1 MTPWVLTRE
10 SLGSV
15 SLAGSVCTVPVRD
28 ASGRVVVDKGTSLCD
43 SDRSTLAVGVWDQLH
58 LIRCDAGDLI
68 EGDAGIR
75 LARAAAGAGVE
86 VGAVSRGQWPLRAR
100 WRGVL
105 EVDSSTL
112 GTLNTNADLSVYTLF
127 DGQVVDSGEVVGSAK
142 VIPFVV
148 SVGDMEAAERLVS
161 TVGAPVRVRGFTPHR
176 VSAVVMEGLA
186 SGARVR
192 FAETIAEK
200 VHWFGGVLDQVDHVP
215 PDVPSVRDAI
225 DRAARTAH
233 LMVVAGTRAMDPL
246 DPAFVAL
253 EDLGARLVRRGM
265 PAHPG
270 SLCWIARLGEGWVL
284 GLPSCGVLSQATIF
298 DLVFTW
304 LFADMAITPER
315 LASVG
320 HGGLLTR
327 DMAYRFPPYRAQ
339 RERGEVE

>member
-1 MTPWVLTRE
+1 MTPWVLTRD
-10 SLGSV
+10 SLGSA
-15 SLAGSVCTVPVRD
+15 LLQGSVCTVPVRD
-28 ASGRVVVDKGTSLCD
+28 ASGRVVVEKGTSL
-43 SDRSTLAVGVWDQLH
+43 SDADRVTLATAVWDHLH

-68 EGDAGIR
+68 EGEAGIR

-86 VGAVSRGQWPLRAR
+86 VAGMSRGQWPLRAR
-100 WRGVL
+100 WRGIL
-105 EVDSSTL
+105 EVDAATL

-127 DGQVVDSGEVVGSAK
+127 DGQVVDSGEVVGCAK

-148 SVGDMEAAERLVS
+148 PGCDLETVERLIAAQ
-161 TVGAPVRVRGFTPHR
+161 GAPVSVRGFTPHR
-176 VSAVVMEGLA
+176 VAAVVMEGLGD
-186 SGARVR
+186 GARVR

-200 VHWFGGVLDQVDHVP
+200 VHWFGGQLDQVDYVAP
-215 PDVPSVRDAI
+215 EVPSVRDAI
-225 DRAARTAH
+225 ERAGRTAH
-233 LMVVAGTRAMDPL
+233 LIVVAGTRAMDPL

-253 EDLGARLVRRGM
+253 DGLGARLVRRGM